1 LEKTAKR
8 PGSARQKKADN
19 RKERNPRS
27 QCRFVY
33 ESNDDQASN
42 QVNQKQD
49 QERLHPASIL

>member
-19 RKERNPRS
+19 RKERNPLS

-42 QVNQKQD
+42 HVNQKQD